1 MVTETNQGS
10 SSAVP
15 TVEDMDN
22 TSQQGWN
29 AFTKF
34 LAGNV
39 ALTVLA
45 LVVSDAEA
53 AMALLRQQGETPFR
67 LGQVTD
73 RPGIEI
79 SGTDRLFA

>member
-1 MVTETNQGS
+1 MATETNPGS
-10 SSAVP
+10 SSAPPTV

-22 TSQQGWN
+22 TSQKGWN

-45 LVVSDAEA
+45 LVVI
-53 AMALLRQQGETPFR
+53 AMLTVWR
-67 LGQVTD
+67 
-73 RPGIEI
+73 
-79 SGTDRLFA
+79 